1 METNGLGIF
10 ESMRVLLVLISFFLL
25 DSAFGQLG
33 IPRSYDPASIG
44 QGGILS
50 LDGSRYQPLGNPAI
64 LGALQSS
71 EAGAF
76 LVQPFGL
83 NDLAV
88 TYAHAAFQ
96 AGSGAVGAGIGY
108 SGVDGYRAISS
119 HLAFGHKLWNR
130 LFAGVGM
137 DMYYLDLADYGHTY
151 AMGITGGLVFPIFT
165 GLHLGVALRYPFSL
179 ATSGTEE
186 LPVHY
191 QATLSYALSESLTL
205 STEWLQE
212 AGFQSDIRVGMT
224 YRPLPQLPVRIGYQ
238 SLNNGFTAGLGY
250 EWRSKW
256 SLDVAAGHHAYLG
269 FTPSAGFR
277 YRFSRS

>member
-1 METNGLGIF
+1 MRPLLIF
-10 ESMRVLLVLISFFLL
+10 LFALFLVP
-25 DSAFGQLG
+25 AFGQLG
-33 IPRSYDPASIG
+33 IPRSADPASIG

-64 LGALQSS
+64 LGALKAS
-71 EAGAF
+71 EGGAF

-88 TYAHAAFQ
+88 SYAHGAFQ
-96 AGSGAVGAGIGY
+96 AGSGALGLGIGY

-119 HLAFGHKLWNR
+119 HLAFGHKIWNR
-130 LFAGVGM
+130 LYAGLGM
-137 DMYYLDLADYGHTY
+137 DLYYLDLADYGHTY
-151 AMGITGGLVFPIFT
+151 AMGITGGLVFPIFS
-165 GLHLGVALRYPFSL
+165 GLHLGVILRYPFSV
-179 ATSGTEE
+179 ATSGTED
-186 LPVHY
+186 LPINY
-191 QATLSYALSESLTL
+191 QATLSYALSESVTL

-212 AGFQSDIRVGMT
+212 VDFQSDIRVGIT

-238 SLNNGFTAGLGY
+238 SLTNGFTAGLGY
-250 EWRSKW
+250 EWRSTW
-256 SLDVAAGHHAYLG
+256 TLDVAAGHHAYLG

>member
-1 METNGLGIF
+1 MRAILLLLFIF
-10 ESMRVLLVLISFFLL
+10 LFE
-25 DSAFGQLG
+25 SAFGQLG

-44 QGGILS
+44 QGGIQS
-50 LDGSRYQPLGNPAI
+50 LDRSRYQPLGNPAI
-64 LGALQSS
+64 LGALKTA

-83 NDLAV
+83 NDLAI
-88 TYAHAAFQ
+88 TYAHAAVQ

-108 SGVDGYRAISS
+108 SGVNGYRAIST
-119 HLAFGHKLWNR
+119 HLSFGHKLWNR
-130 LFAGVGM
+130 LFAGIGM
-137 DMYYLDLADYGHTY
+137 DLYYLDLADYGHTY
-151 AMGITGGLVFPIFT
+151 AMGITGGLVFPILS
-165 GLHLGVALRYPFSL
+165 GLDLGVILRYPFSI
-179 ATSGTEE
+179 ATSGTED
-186 LPVHY
+186 LPVYY
-191 QATLSYALSESLTL
+191 QATLSYALSESVTL

-212 AGFQSDIRVGMT
+212 ADFQSDIRVGIT

-250 EWRSKW
+250 QWQSRW

-277 YRFSRS
+277 YRFSQP